1 MIVVIVKN
9 FLRRIFESI
18 LYILVSGCQWR
29 MLPKDFPKWKT
40 VYRHFS
46 GWNKDVVLNS
56 VLIRLSWR

>member
-9 FLRRIFESI
+9 FLRSIFESI

-46 GWNKDVVLNS
+46 G
-56 VLIRLSWR
+56 